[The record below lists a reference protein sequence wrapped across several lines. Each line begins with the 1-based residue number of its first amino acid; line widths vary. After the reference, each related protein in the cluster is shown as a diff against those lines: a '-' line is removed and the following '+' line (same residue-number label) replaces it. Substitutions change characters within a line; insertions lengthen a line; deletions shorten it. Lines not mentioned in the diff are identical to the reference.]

1 MQSYLLR
8 RWSFTKFPENQYLA
22 PIENEKMDQDFKSD
36 FNDEGLNAIFGMLWH
51 KRETVDKTVSGTFI
65 IIVHFITGYQ

>member
-1 MQSYLLR
+1 
-8 RWSFTKFPENQYLA
+8 
-22 PIENEKMDQDFKSD
+22 MDQDFKSD